1 MGVIIK
7 PSTIDNSSTINFQN
21 KYFYDSI
28 TPYSNTIN
36 VYLDDVKT
44 DIEWII
50 NPKII
55 LSGNDQLSYNES
67 DCTFSGNIKH
77 SKITI
82 YDTIKNFCD
91 NSKFELKNNELE
103 ELGNLVTY
111 HTSEDGEEVTLSPKD
126 QQEINHAYDNFTK
139 NHVVFIKF
147 LKSFADEIKQT
158 KIKFIFDDVVKSK
171 NFIGHISM
179 LSESVYSNIMMPT
192 YKNMKAK
199 YDICKGLIFSL
210 SKFFSHARNTSYN
223 YSLNL
228 NKSTIAVI
236 RVEAGCRIE
245 DLKFHTLISKH
256 KTAYRTDNF
265 YIHLKN
271 VELSKIYGEFS
282 SREAVIF
289 LENVK
294 VRGNIVSFMGGQENK
309 CIVIAKNTNFNGQ
322 AYSNEIG
329 PKTLILID
337 DVSINSLPKVNLSKY
352 PVIEDFKK
360 DLTLEWFRDTD
371 WSDKNSPTLRATVKE
386 WIKRYYNSS
395 IYKDK
400 RLLFINQDVDIFKGY
415 QYIGDYD
422 TQDINV
428 DLIAKIAGY
437 LIK

>member
-21 KYFYDSI
+21 KYFYESI
-28 TPYSNTIN
+28 TLDSKVIN

-55 LSGNDQLSYNES
+55 LRGNDQLSYNES

-91 NSKFELKNNELE
+91 NSKFELKKDELE
-103 ELGNLVTY
+103 ELEKLVKNY
-111 HTSEDGEEVTLSPKD
+111 MFDDGEAVSLPSKD

-192 YKNMKAK
+192 NKSIKAK

-210 SKFFSHARNTSYN
+210 SKFFLHAKNTSYN

-236 RVEAGCRIE
+236 QVEAGCKIE
-245 DLKFHTLISKH
+245 DLKFYSLISKY
-256 KTAYRTDNF
+256 KPVYRTDQF

-271 VELSKIYGEFS
+271 VELFNIYGEYS
-282 SREAVIF
+282 SREAVVL

-294 VRGNIVSFMGGQENK
+294 VQGNFVSFMGGQDNK

-322 AYSNEIG
+322 AYGNEIG
-329 PKTLILID
+329 PRTLILID

-371 WSDKNSPTLRATVKE
+371 WSDETSPTLRAILKE

-395 IYKDK
+395 KYKDK